1 MQEFKSTINGRRRL
15 ETTVETRVGGV
26 GGVVSTISASL
37 SQILSLTKVSLCR
50 FISSVAPLFSTT
62 SSSVALVG
70 DLSLIGVPSLSIP
83 VADETLWPS
92 LSRFLSSVALLFSAT
107 SPLVAL
113 FDGDES
119 LSLFICCSVDSV
131 CGWLSSTVTEHYFGG
146 SSGIERKLDQIHID
160 MFGLCLFKWM
170 NSLQLSKR
178 HRTKEFAAI
187 QDSSNF
193 VELLNSQKNVFFG
206 NVADSVSL
214 SSSQVPFL
222 SSQGTEDP
230 NIGDEPPAERKERRT
245 WTPTYDIVL
254 ISSWL
259 NTSKD
264 PVVGNE
270 QRSVTFWKR
279 IAAYFSA
286 SPKLAGCE
294 KREAPHCKQLGT
306 S

>member
-1 MQEFKSTINGRRRL
+1 MRFHSP
-15 ETTVETRVGGV
+15 
-26 GGVVSTISASL
+26 L
-37 SQILSLTKVSLCR
+37 SPLSLT
-50 FISSVAPLFSTT
+50 
-62 SSSVALVG
+62 
-70 DLSLIGVPSLSIP
+70 
-83 VADETLWPS
+83 
-92 LSRFLSSVALLFSAT
+92 
-107 SPLVAL
+107 
-113 FDGDES
+113 
-119 LSLFICCSVDSV
+119 
-131 CGWLSSTVTEHYFGG
+131 
-146 SSGIERKLDQIHID
+146 
-160 MFGLCLFKWM
+160 
-170 NSLQLSKR
+170 SKMD
-178 HRTKEFAAI
+178 FNPF